1 MKLICNGINENC
13 MIDCTHKIAHEE
25 HYNCT
30 KNNEC
35 KNKFVKCISINNK
48 IVGYKILRS
57 FKILELEN
65 QIKGYLEDNWTL
77 QGGVSSTT
85 DDDGDIN
92 YCQAVVKYE

>member
-35 KNKFVKCISINNK
+35 KNKFVKCIPINNK
-48 IVGYKILRS
+48 IIDYKILRS
-57 FKILELEN
+57 FESEHLEN
-65 QIKGYLEDNWTL
+65 NVIEHLKNGYELKGSIVVTNNNHN
-77 QGGVSSTT
+77 
-85 DDDGDIN
+85 IF